1 VTDDEDLYDPDSDP
15 DFISSDGPREP
26 SAGSWLPPTGLHGAP
41 SPVFVPTKSLSLEED
56 GESDIPHAALW
67 SMKYHRHVHLFD
79 RTDVQ
84 IRQRFGTGDHAIYI
98 IDDGRNH
105 CLVGRIVGG
114 GSDGCTYC
122 LVARITIDS
131 YERLVNEEAP
141 IDDVFAGARD
151 IALCAVFEAEVE
163 DAPSNVT
170 LTDRYATIDDVPS
183 EYLGPNG
190 FIEFADDPAS
200 AREESFSRD
209 PNPGPHHGTGRDPR
223 S

>member
-1 VTDDEDLYDPDSDP
+1 
-15 DFISSDGPREP
+15 
-26 SAGSWLPPTGLHGAP
+26 
-41 SPVFVPTKSLSLEED
+41 VFVPTKSLSLEED

-98 IDDGRNH
+98 IDDG
-105 CLVGRIVGG
+105 
-114 GSDGCTYC
+114 
-122 LVARITIDS
+122 
-131 YERLVNEEAP
+131 
-141 IDDVFAGARD
+141 
-151 IALCAVFEAEVE
+151 
-163 DAPSNVT
+163 SN
-170 LTDRYATIDDVPS
+170 ATIDDVPS